1 MPGKT
6 ILLLSALVVAASM
19 HPKPAKAQNSWQS
32 DRQLAAQLR
41 ETGSQIDKERATLWF
56 DRDALS
62 QAEMVEFASLVSQG
76 IQDIEAYLQ
85 IPAADQKIRFYIS
98 NQTSISHA
106 LGRSIFL
113 PLPKV
118 ANRTAPYLHETT
130 HVVAPCLDCPMWFS
144 EGFASFVQSYI
155 SEHVGGYDGVIFSR
169 RGNRGIDRDAGR
181 WLAGD
186 RGQAVLPF
194 LGRHGEPPE
203 IAYDRSN
210 VAAPFYVMAQSL
222 VKFMV
227 EQAGIEKI
235 GTVIGAPDFDEALLK
250 LTGNSSSDWKER
262 WLATVVPPPK

>member
-1 MPGKT
+1 MPGKQ
-6 ILLLSALVVAASM
+6 ILLTSALIVAISI
-19 HPKPAKAQNSWQS
+19 HSKPAKAQSSWQV
-32 DRQLAAQLR
+32 DRQLASQLR
-41 ETGSQIDKERATLWF
+41 ESGTQIDKDRATLWF
-56 DRDALS
+56 DSGALP
-62 QAEMVEFASLVSQG
+62 QAEMEEFAGLVNEG
-76 IQDIEAYLQ
+76 ILDIEAYLQ
-85 IPAADQKIRFYIS
+85 IPAAEQKIRYYIS

-106 LGRSIFL
+106 MGRSVFL

-155 SEHVGGYDGVIFSR
+155 SENVGGYDGIIFSR

-181 WLAGD
+181 WLGGD

-227 EQAGIEKI
+227 DKAGIEKI
-235 GTVIGAPDFDEALLK
+235 GTVMGAPDFDEALIK
-250 LTGNSSSDWKER
+250 LTGNSSSDWKDR
-262 WLATVVPPPK
+262 WLATVAPPSK